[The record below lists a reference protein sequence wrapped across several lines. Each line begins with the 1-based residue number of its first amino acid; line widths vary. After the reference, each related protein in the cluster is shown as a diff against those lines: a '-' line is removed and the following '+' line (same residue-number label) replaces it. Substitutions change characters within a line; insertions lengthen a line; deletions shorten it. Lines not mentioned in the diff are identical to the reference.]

1 MCAIGVEDDNITECK
16 GYKHRNEEKNKKD
29 FIEYFALNTGFSK
42 NNQQGCSQEDLRVQ
56 TFIVKTL
63 QNMFCSFRLVV
74 VKFRFVFCVFFYIY
88 NQSN

>member
-42 NNQQGCSQEDLRVQ
+42 NNQQWCSQEDLRGGGPNFHCKNFAKYVL
-56 TFIVKTL
+56 FISFGCSKV
-63 QNMFCSFRLVV
+63 SFRFL
-74 VKFRFVFCVFFYIY
+74 CFFLYI
-88 NQSN
+88 